1 MEKTVKLTI
10 RLSPEDMAL
19 LKAHA
24 VRTRLSQSAYLRK
37 LIRGYVP
44 KAYPPEV
51 FYDLMKR
58 MDKGGELNGEVLN
71 SLLALQEAVTAPE
84 KIEDG

>member
-1 MEKTVKLTI
+1 MGKTKTLTI

-19 LKAHA
+19 LKSHTAK
-24 VRTRLSQSAYLRK
+24 TRLSQSAYLRT

-51 FYDLMKR
+51 FFELMGKLESGDR
-58 MDKGGELNGEVLN
+58 LDGEMIEGILTLRR
-71 SLLALQEAVTAPE
+71 AVTEPE
-84 KIEDG
+84 RIA